1 MPTIC
6 YIGLGSNVGDRLQNI
21 KKAVSLIAD
30 WPDNKILKISSI
42 YETEPWG
49 VKDQAPFFNAVIEIS
64 TNLLPEVLL
73 KHCLDTEKQMGRI
86 RTIKWGPRIIDLDIL
101 FYGSQVIK
109 TDTLVIPHP
118 LLAERDFVIIPLND
132 IAPDYIHPVTH
143 LSIHKLAASFDFMK
157 LHFIE
162 KLIIEPK

>member
-30 WPDNKILKISSI
+30 WPDSKILKTSSI

-132 IAPDYIHPVTH
+132 IAPDFIHPVTH
-143 LSIHKLAASFDFMK
+143 LSIHELTASFNLSK
-157 LHFIE
+157 LHPIE
-162 KLIIEPK
+162 KLIIEPQ

>member
-21 KKAVSLIAD
+21 MKAVALIAD
-30 WPDNKILKISSI
+30 WPDSKILKTSSI

-49 VKDQAPFFNAVIEIS
+49 VKDQAPFFNAAIEIS
-64 TNLLPEVLL
+64 TELCPEALL

-86 RTIKWGPRIIDLDIL
+86 RCVKWGPRIIDLDIL
-101 FYGSQVIK
+101 FYGNQVVK

-132 IAPDYIHPVTH
+132 IAPDFIHPVTH
-143 LSIHKLAASFDFMK
+143 LTIHELSTSFELSK
-157 LHFIE
+157 LHFID
-162 KLIIEPK
+162 KLIIEPQ